1 MENSQDGHLRDYRQR
16 LLDALRAL
24 PERRRR
30 EQSGTLRVFVNHEGV
45 GRLDCA
51 GGRAAFVYVSAKRPV
66 ELVELRTEAGLLVG
80 SLCAPAWG
88 KKTGEVHVGPYAI
101 EVGITGGSQEGTV
114 RLNARLIM
122 SWPQRAWQAMAA
134 GVARLGHRE
143 WPVRPKAEAWPS
155 LSSAAVDHGWLRA
168 VLVLQTCLILAVLFL
183 LVDRLDDRVDQGTPV
198 ALVAPVVQEAEK
210 PQARPAT
217 GEVSLDQHERML
229 ASLAQGQG
237 EILKTVRTQQR
248 VEGRVRAEQKRIVVE
263 IDRLRSQVAGLS
275 LAKEA
280 LVKELAALQLRDREL
295 ELNMRRDMVEL
306 ARALAPVET
315 GKPVGGRLGE
325 AASRPSTQPP
335 QLAEIRPENPA
346 HPLIFWVSFEEG
358 TPETSIQQL
367 IQEIHGRRGPTNAG
381 WYNVEVN
388 LPEPQ
393 TPDGFFESL
402 KKTKIVK
409 AVTTSLTPT
418 PNR

>member
-1 MENSQDGHLRDYRQR
+1 MENPQDGHLRAYRQR

-30 EQSGTLRVFVNHEGV
+30 ERSGTLRVFVNHEGV
-45 GRLDCA
+45 GGLDCD
-51 GGRAAFVYVSAKRPV
+51 GGKAAFVYVNSKRPV

-80 SLCAPAWG
+80 SLCAPALG
-88 KKTGEVHVGPYAI
+88 TKTGEVRIGSYAI
-101 EVGITGGSQEGTV
+101 EVSITGGSQEGSV
-114 RLNARLIM
+114 RLDARLAV
-122 SWPQRAWQAMAA
+122 SWPRRVWDAVAA
-134 GVARLGHRE
+134 GAARLGQRDWRARPE
-143 WPVRPKAEAWPS
+143 AEPPAPVPSGTVGPGRLRPA
-155 LSSAAVDHGWLRA
+155 
-168 VLVLQTCLILAVLFL
+168 LVLQAGLALAVLFL
-183 LVDRLDDRVDQGTPV
+183 LVDRLGDRVGQGPPV
-198 ALVAPVVQEAEK
+198 AQVAETPRAQ
-210 PQARPAT
+210 PAK
-217 GEVSLDQHERML
+217 GETSLDQHERML
-229 ASLAQGQG
+229 TSLAQGQDK
-237 EILKTVRTQQR
+237 ILKTVKTQQR
-248 VEGRVRAEQKRIVVE
+248 LENRVRAEQKRMAVE
-263 IDRLRSQVAGLS
+263 IGHLRSQVTGLS

-280 LVKELAALQLRDREL
+280 LVKELTALQLRDREL
-295 ELNMRRDMVEL
+295 ELSMRRDMVEL
-306 ARALAPVET
+306 ARALAPMEA
-315 GKPVGGRLGE
+315 GRPVGGRLVE
-325 AASRPSTQPP
+325 TAPRPSTQPP

-346 HPLIFWVSFEEG
+346 HPLTFWVSFEEG

-409 AVTTSLTPT
+409 AVTTNLTPV